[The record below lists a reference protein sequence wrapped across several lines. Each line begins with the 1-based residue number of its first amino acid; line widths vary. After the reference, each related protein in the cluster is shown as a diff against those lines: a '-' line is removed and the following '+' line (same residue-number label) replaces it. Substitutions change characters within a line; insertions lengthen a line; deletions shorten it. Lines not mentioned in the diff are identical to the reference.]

1 MITIIKPL
9 VIIII
14 LIIHMLSSIVY
25 INAIII
31 TTCVQKAPIN
41 AAGACTFVWEMLDR
55 NASAKI

>member
-1 MITIIKPL
+1 
-9 VIIII
+9 
-14 LIIHMLSSIVY
+14 MLKIIVY

-31 TTCVQKAPIN
+31 TTCVHEAPIN